1 MSIKEGAVESSHPGA
16 SAAEAKRAPALGG
29 VPFPDKDW
37 RARIERAKEARRE
50 GKRARQ
56 GKPLTF
62 RTKYDIE

>member
-1 MSIKEGAVESSHPGA
+1 MSVRAGAAEPSHPGA
-16 SAAEAKRAPALGG
+16 AVAEAKRASALGG

-50 GKRARQ
+50 GKKARK